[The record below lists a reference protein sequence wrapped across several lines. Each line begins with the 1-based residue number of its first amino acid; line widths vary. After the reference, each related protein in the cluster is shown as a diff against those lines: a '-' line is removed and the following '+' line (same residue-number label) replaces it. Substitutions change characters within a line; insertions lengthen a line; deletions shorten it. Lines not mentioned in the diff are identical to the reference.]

1 MSDIS
6 KSITPKIDPEDLEI
20 RAKPRPVTRI
30 NRRVLYLLSGTGLI
44 LIFGATIFALN
55 PPSIFD
61 KNSGG
66 NELYNIDNKPS
77 PDGLEGL
84 PRKYSDLSK
93 PPELGSPL
101 PGDLGSAILKVERD
115 LGIQPTPALP
125 FRPNPVEDAERAERI
140 RQARLAQQ
148 GRESGVF
155 FQLALR
161 NSGALPD
168 TSTKLAT
175 APINASTD
183 NPFNA
188 ISATGSSTNAPL
200 QLNRNN
206 DQNLQGRKLD
216 FLNQKVDGK
225 IYNPHKLQIPAS
237 PYQIMAGTII
247 SASLIT
253 GINSDLPGNV
263 IAQVTENI
271 YDTATGG
278 HLLIPQGSR
287 MMGTYD
293 SVVAFGQE
301 RALLVWQR
309 IILPDGS
316 SIVIDNLPGTDTAG
330 YAGLEDKVNFHTWKL
345 LKGIVLSTLL
355 GVSTELTFG
364 DQESDLVKAIR
375 ESAQD
380 SANKVGQS
388 LTERNLNIQPTITI
402 RQGWPLRIIVNKD
415 MILRPYIMKGAIR

>member
-1 MSDIS
+1 MSDSS
-6 KSITPKIDPEDLEI
+6 KPITPKIDLEDLEI

-61 KNSGG
+61 NNSGG
-66 NELYNIDNKPS
+66 NELYNIDNRPS

-168 TSTKLAT
+168 TSTKLA
-175 APINASTD
+175 
-183 NPFNA
+183 
-188 ISATGSSTNAPL
+188 
-200 QLNRNN
+200 
-206 DQNLQGRKLD
+206 
-216 FLNQKVDGK
+216 
-225 IYNPHKLQIPAS
+225 
-237 PYQIMAGTII
+237 
-247 SASLIT
+247 
-253 GINSDLPGNV
+253 
-263 IAQVTENI
+263 
-271 YDTATGG
+271 
-278 HLLIPQGSR
+278 
-287 MMGTYD
+287 
-293 SVVAFGQE
+293 
-301 RALLVWQR
+301 
-309 IILPDGS
+309 
-316 SIVIDNLPGTDTAG
+316 
-330 YAGLEDKVNFHTWKL
+330 
-345 LKGIVLSTLL
+345 
-355 GVSTELTFG
+355 
-364 DQESDLVKAIR
+364 
-375 ESAQD
+375 
-380 SANKVGQS
+380 
-388 LTERNLNIQPTITI
+388 
-402 RQGWPLRIIVNKD
+402 
-415 MILRPYIMKGAIR
+415 